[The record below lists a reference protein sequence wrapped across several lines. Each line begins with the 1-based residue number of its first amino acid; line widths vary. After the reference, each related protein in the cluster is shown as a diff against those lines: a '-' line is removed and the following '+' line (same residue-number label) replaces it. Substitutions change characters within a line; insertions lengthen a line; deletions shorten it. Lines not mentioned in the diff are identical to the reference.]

1 MNVSK
6 VLNGRSML
14 RNRATAIEFLTKV
27 YFFLYFALSIYMS
40 LVLKSQ
46 NHHNLTKRLK
56 MKQRSFTHQSI
67 LLAIAIL
74 MIAYPSQAS
83 VVSALTLD
91 DLLRGSTL
99 IIQGEVKRIQ
109 SQFDPN
115 HRTIYT
121 ELDIRYR
128 SDIGILFDDA
138 EKNDSVGRR
147 SPNTVTLKLL
157 GGRANVP
164 TPQGVKKRILVV
176 VGNPG
181 FQIGERV
188 LLFASPGKNEF
199 AGFFR
204 LSGMAQGK
212 WSIENGVAKRSS
224 GGAQIIGELQ
234 EELEELPLGELGR
247 QIEQAIQ
254 KLIGER
260 QEQNPEGPEKP
271 RD

>member
-1 MNVSK
+1 
-6 VLNGRSML
+6 
-14 RNRATAIEFLTKV
+14 
-27 YFFLYFALSIYMS
+27 
-40 LVLKSQ
+40 
-46 NHHNLTKRLK
+46 
-56 MKQRSFTHQSI
+56 MKQRSFTHQ
-67 LLAIAIL
+67 LTVWAVAVAIL
-74 MIAYPSQAS
+74 IIVYPAQAS
-83 VVSALTLD
+83 IVGALTLD

-99 IIQGEVKRIQ
+99 IVQGEVSRIH

-128 SDIGILFDDA
+128 ANDGILFEDR
-138 EKNDSVGRR
+138 EKNDSVRRR

-157 GGRANVP
+157 GGSANVP
-164 TPQGVKKRILVV
+164 TPQGVKRRVLVV

-181 FQIGERV
+181 FQVGERV

-199 AGFFR
+199 LGFFR

-212 WSIENGVAKRSS
+212 WRIENGVAKRSS
-224 GGAQIIGELQ
+224 GGAQIIGQLQ
-234 EELEELPLGELGR
+234 EELAELPIGELGR
-247 QIEQAIQ
+247 RIEQAIQ